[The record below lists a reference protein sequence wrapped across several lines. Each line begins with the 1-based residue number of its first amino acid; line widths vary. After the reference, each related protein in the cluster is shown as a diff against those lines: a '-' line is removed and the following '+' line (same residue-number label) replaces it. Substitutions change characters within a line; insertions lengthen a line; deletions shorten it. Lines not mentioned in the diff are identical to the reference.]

1 MIIHMITH
9 MINMHDKTYDKHYDN
24 VEDHASDNTYD
35 THIWWTHMIQSWWI
49 INEFKYMITCMNK
62 HD

>member
-35 THIWWTHMIQSWWI
+35 THIWWTQMIQSWWS
-49 INEFKYMITCMNK
+49 INAFKYMITYMNTT
-62 HD
+62 D